1 MSDKKIEEL
10 VKDKV
15 SELIVADR
23 EHLAVP
29 VSDERRRELAEKLP
43 SAYQT
48 FHEKHE
54 FEKGQLVEW
63 KEGMKNKLRPRLRE
77 PAVVMELLES
87 PESDV
92 ERDSGTP
99 YFREPLDMVV
109 GVIEKNEENLLCFHV
124 DRRRF
129 KPFDG

>member
-15 SELIVADR
+15 SELIAADR
-23 EHLAVP
+23 ERLALP
-29 VSDERRRELAEKLP
+29 VSDDRRRELAEKLS
-43 SAYQT
+43 SAYQA

-77 PAVVMELLES
+77 PAVVMELLEP
-87 PESDV
+87 PEPDV

-109 GVIEKNEENLLCFHV
+109 GVIEKNEENFLCFHV
-124 DRRRF
+124 DKRRF
-129 KPFDG
+129 KPFSG